1 LNKIITIFAS
11 NLGVMIQRDIEKLI
25 AKRMFS
31 GKAIVVVGA
40 RQIGK
45 TTSLLNLLQSYTDV
59 LLLDGD
65 DRVTRESLNEPSTEQ
80 IKNIIGAHKIVF
92 IDEVQRINNIG
103 LTAKIIVDKFK
114 DVQLIMSGSSALDI
128 KNQLSESLTG
138 RKWEYFMYPVTW
150 NELELT
156 DGYIKSLQQLELR
169 LIYGMYPE
177 IIVHPSEEK
186 ERLKQ
191 LIDSYLYKDL
201 LSFSNI
207 KKPDILEKLL
217 QALALQMGSEVSF
230 NELAQLLNV
239 DKNTIKNYI
248 EILEKGFIIFTLNGF
263 SRNLR
268 NELKF
273 AKKIYFWDNG
283 VRNTIINNFNPLS
296 MRDDKG
302 IIWENFIISERMK
315 KNNYANP
322 FIKSYF
328 WRTTSQQE
336 IDYVEEVDG
345 KITAYEIKWNE
356 NAKIKK
362 LSAFTEA
369 YNSDIVVITPKNFRD
384 LLV

>member
-1 LNKIITIFAS
+1 
-11 NLGVMIQRDIEKLI
+11 MILREIEKLI
-25 AKRMFS
+25 ANRMFS
-31 GKAIVVVGA
+31 GKAIIVIGA

-45 TTSLLNLLQSYTDV
+45 TTSILNLLKSYPEV
-59 LLLDGD
+59 LMLDGD
-65 DRVTRESLNEPSTEQ
+65 DRLTREILNEPTTEQ
-80 IKNIIGAHKIVF
+80 IKNIIGNHKIVF
-92 IDEVQRINNIG
+92 IDEVQRITTIG
-103 LTAKIIVDKFK
+103 LTAKIIVDKFS
-114 DVQLIMSGSSALDI
+114 DIQLLMSGSLALDI

-138 RKWEYFMYPVTW
+138 RKWEYLMFPVTW

-156 DGYIKSLQQLELR
+156 DGYIKMLQQLELR

-177 IIVHPSEEK
+177 IIMHPSEEK

-201 LSFSNI
+201 LSFSKI
-207 KKPDILEKLL
+207 KKPYILEKLL

-230 NELAQLLNV
+230 NELAQLLQV
-239 DKNTIKNYI
+239 DKNTVKNYI

-263 SRNLR
+263 CRNMR

-296 MRDDKG
+296 MREDKG

-315 KNNYANP
+315 RNNYANS

-328 WRTTSQQE
+328 WRTTSQLE
-336 IDYVEEVDG
+336 IDYVEEMDG

-362 LSAFTEA
+362 LSSFTEN
-369 YNSDIVVITPKNFRD
+369 YNSELKIIHTKNFRD
-384 LLV
+384 FLV